1 MRLLNCQLQNVR
13 LHGDLE
19 FSFSPRLTLIGGPNE
34 SGKSTLVEALHR
46 ALFLKASATGAPV
59 EALQSRLHM
68 GQPVVQIGFE
78 AKGDTWTLVKRFS
91 GATGQ
96 VTLKAES
103 SGKPL
108 TGPAAEDVLAELLG
122 VSEIIGSR
130 QAGTVLPSRWA
141 HLWVRQGLSGNDLLA
156 NGKSSY
162 DFDQLRLQLERSGG
176 AAVQQSALDQRVEQ
190 RIKEALDENFT
201 TRGTKAKSPLFE
213 REEALTKAQL
223 RMAMGLGRLEDYET
237 ASEEL
242 ADICEQLERLQGQ
255 DLPDLLERQK
265 RLLEGA
271 EVAGRM
277 DAAIELA
284 SKALEPIRLR
294 HDAAALTQQQ
304 FAALQSELD
313 ERQKTFAVLEA
324 NAAGAEGRQ
333 AELQTAQVQRSQSRD
348 ALNQQRLSL
357 EQRQQLVQKLVERT
371 STTESLSRLAA
382 ELGKLH
388 QDASQRQSLEQQL
401 TGLPSVNKQALQQLR
416 QLEQQLRD
424 AQTRQQAMAAG
435 VKLLRSDQ
443 PVRLDGKPLQVGD
456 EQRLSTVFQLQ
467 VGDGVVLEIA
477 PGGGQALEDL
487 ERIVQSGS
495 EQLTERLAALN
506 VASVEATEELLE
518 QRTGLEQQL
527 AALVAAAPADLGQLE
542 QQKDGLEQRLVELDG
557 ELEELA
563 DVRRVLE
570 QEQPVPQALSELKAL
585 QQQISATS
593 THTSSAAATAER
605 ELEDARSAFQ
615 QFQQQ
620 RISETSQLEVV
631 RSEVAD
637 RQQRMDQLI
646 SQQGDR
652 AAVDGKLESLTQDRQ
667 QAEAQLSQLQADRAL
682 LSSQDAELEKQRLQE
697 KIDGLI
703 NHQERLL
710 DQRGAAKQRCDS
722 ISSADPFAA
731 IEQARLQLETAE
743 ADLQQLQRVIDAHKL
758 LRDTFQ
764 EVQADLSSR
773 YSEPLARAIGDYLKP
788 LLPDGQATRLSYD
801 QNKGLQ
807 GLQLKRGQEF
817 YDFEALSGGMREQ
830 LAAALRLSMADVLKE
845 AHDGCLPLVF
855 DDAFTNSDPE
865 RVDLVKHMLG
875 AAVERGLQVILL
887 TCDPAAYGSF
897 ADEVVELG
905 VS

>member
-1 MRLLNCQLQNVR
+1 
-13 LHGDLE
+13 
-19 FSFSPRLTLIGGPNE
+19 
-34 SGKSTLVEALHR
+34 
-46 ALFLKASATGAPV
+46 
-59 EALQSRLHM
+59 
-68 GQPVVQIGFE
+68 
-78 AKGDTWTLVKRFS
+78 
-91 GATGQ
+91 
-96 VTLKAES
+96 
-103 SGKPL
+103 
-108 TGPAAEDVLAELLG
+108 
-122 VSEIIGSR
+122 
-130 QAGTVLPSRWA
+130 
-141 HLWVRQGLSGNDLLA
+141 
-156 NGKSSY
+156 
-162 DFDQLRLQLERSGG
+162 
-176 AAVQQSALDQRVEQ
+176 
-190 RIKEALDENFT
+190 
-201 TRGTKAKSPLFE
+201 
-213 REEALTKAQL
+213 
-223 RMAMGLGRLEDYET
+223 
-237 ASEEL
+237 
-242 ADICEQLERLQGQ
+242 
-255 DLPDLLERQK
+255 
-265 RLLEGA
+265 
-271 EVAGRM
+271 
-277 DAAIELA
+277 
-284 SKALEPIRLR
+284 
-294 HDAAALTQQQ
+294 
-304 FAALQSELD
+304 
-313 ERQKTFAVLEA
+313 
-324 NAAGAEGRQ
+324 
-333 AELQTAQVQRSQSRD
+333 
-348 ALNQQRLSL
+348 
-357 EQRQQLVQKLVERT
+357 
-371 STTESLSRLAA
+371 
-382 ELGKLH
+382 
-388 QDASQRQSLEQQL
+388 
-401 TGLPSVNKQALQQLR
+401 
-416 QLEQQLRD
+416 
-424 AQTRQQAMAAG
+424 
-435 VKLLRSDQ
+435 
-443 PVRLDGKPLQVGD
+443 
-456 EQRLSTVFQLQ
+456 
-467 VGDGVVLEIA
+467 VLEIA

-487 ERIVQSGS
+487 ERTLQSAN

-557 ELEELA
+557 ELEDLA
-563 DVRRVLE
+563 DVRRALE
-570 QEQPVPQALSELKAL
+570 QQQPVPQVLSELQAL

-731 IEQARLQLETAE
+731 IEQARLQLEIAE
-743 ADLQQLQRVIDAHKL
+743 ADHGQLVRLTQAHQLLQQLFQDA
-758 LRDTFQ
+758 
-764 EVQADLSSR
+764 QADLSSR

-817 YDFEALSGGMREQ
+817 YDFESLSGGMREQ
-830 LAAALRLSMADVLKE
+830 LAAALRLSMADVLKD

-865 RVDLVKHMLG
+865 RVDLVKYMLG

>member
-19 FSFSPRLTLIGGPNE
+19 LNFSPRITLIGGPNE

-122 VSEIIGSR
+122 VGEIIGSR

-162 DFDQLRLQLERSGG
+162 DFDQLRLQLERCGG

-213 REEALTKAQL
+213 REEALKKAQL
-223 RMAMGLGRLEDYET
+223 RMAMGLGRLEEYET

-242 ADICEQLERLQGQ
+242 ADICEELERLQGQ

-271 EVAGRM
+271 EAAGRL

-294 HDAAALTQQQ
+294 HDTARQLLQQLDG
-304 FAALQSELD
+304 LQAEI
-313 ERQKTFAVLEA
+313 EQRQKTLVVLETNTA
-324 NAAGAEGRQ
+324 EAEGRQ
-333 AELQTAQVQRSQSRD
+333 AELEAAKLERSQNRD
-348 ALNQQRLSL
+348 ALTQQRQSL
-357 EQRQQLVQKLVERT
+357 EQRQQLVQRLVERT
-371 STTESLSRLAA
+371 STAESLARLRSDLDQQQQA
-382 ELGKLH
+382 
-388 QDASQRQSLEQQL
+388 ASQRQSLEQQL
-401 TGLPSVNKQALQQLR
+401 TGLPVVNKQALQQLR

-424 AQTRQQAMAAG
+424 ARTHQQAMAAG
-435 VKLLRSDQ
+435 VKLLRADQ

-487 ERIVQSGS
+487 ERTLQSAN
-495 EQLTERLAALN
+495 EQLTESLAALN

-620 RISETSQLEVV
+620 RISETSQLEVGLPGFRGQVV
-631 RSEVAD
+631 RSHSMTLRLSID
-637 RQQRMDQLI
+637 DQP
-646 SQQGDR
+646 
-652 AAVDGKLESLTQDRQ
+652 
-667 QAEAQLSQLQADRAL
+667 
-682 LSSQDAELEKQRLQE
+682 
-697 KIDGLI
+697 
-703 NHQERLL
+703 
-710 DQRGAAKQRCDS
+710 DQIKTPVHGAAK
-722 ISSADPFAA
+722 
-731 IEQARLQLETAE
+731 ARG
-743 ADLQQLQRVIDAHKL
+743 H
-758 LRDTFQ
+758 
-764 EVQADLSSR
+764 
-773 YSEPLARAIGDYLKP
+773 
-788 LLPDGQATRLSYD
+788 
-801 QNKGLQ
+801 
-807 GLQLKRGQEF
+807 
-817 YDFEALSGGMREQ
+817 
-830 LAAALRLSMADVLKE
+830 
-845 AHDGCLPLVF
+845 
-855 DDAFTNSDPE
+855 
-865 RVDLVKHMLG
+865 
-875 AAVERGLQVILL
+875 
-887 TCDPAAYGSF
+887 
-897 ADEVVELG
+897 
-905 VS
+905 